1 MSVARY
7 ELRGTGCG
15 LEGQFVI
22 SDLWERLLAAIDAV
36 DRIGIKLIRIK
47 KTRNPYASV
56 QSIQSAIRNPK
67 SKHPHP
73 ATRN

>member
-1 MSVARY
+1 M
-7 ELRGTGCG
+7 
-15 LEGQFVI
+15 I

-56 QSIQSAIRNPK
+56 QSIQSAIPNRNTRTPQL
-67 SKHPHP
+67 
-73 ATRN
+73 ATRNLRLAIDPIDFNLLNSI